1 MPEKPGKLVPA
12 IYGGVIIGVIS
23 GIPFL
28 NFINCLCCAGVLLGG
43 FLAVFFYKNDL
54 TAQTPLTNSDALSV
68 GALAGFFGAI
78 ISTLLSAVLIYSVG
92 NLAGEA
98 MYDLV
103 EGLYDKMGILDQMSP
118 DQLEQLETMK
128 ASELSPFSILSTFIL
143 YPLFGL
149 LGGLIGYA
157 MYKPKPGAPPSLPT
171 VNPA

>member
-43 FLAVFFYKNDL
+43 FLAVFFYKSDL
-54 TAQTPLTNSDALSV
+54 TEQTPLTNGDALSV
-68 GALAGFFGAI
+68 GVLAGFFGAI
-78 ISTLLSAVLIYSVG
+78 VSTLLSAVLIYTVG

-128 ASELSPFSILSTFIL
+128 ASELSPFSILSAFII

-157 MYKPKPGAPPSLPT
+157 VYKPKAGAPPSMPT
-171 VNPA
+171 LNPA

>member
-1 MPEKPGKLVPA
+1 MSEKPGKLVPA

-43 FLAVFFYKNDL
+43 FLAVFFYKSEL
-54 TAQTPLTNSDALSV
+54 SEQTPLTTGDALSV
-68 GALAGFFGAI
+68 GVLAGVFGAM
-78 ISTLLSAVLIYSVG
+78 ISTLISALLIYTVG

-103 EGLYDKMGILDQMSP
+103 EGLYDKMGVLEQMSA

-128 ASELSPFSILSTFIL
+128 ASELSLVSILSAFII

-157 MYKPKPGAPPSLPT
+157 VYKPKPGSPPSMPT
-171 VNPA
+171 VSPA